1 MVFAVIT
8 SPTIANGSE
17 KGLLWGGLGEAE
29 GSYQEDFYKINDEI
43 RGTTLEY
50 NEFRY
55 ITHKNRGII
64 PSSKGKTS
72 SFFVHYTQFDP
83 SFSDYLQRTH
93 KLTFTEVIPYW
104 SRGYQYTVHLSKK
117 LDMLTSVDL
126 FLGLGLITFEK
137 EIENVGNYHH
147 KLGYDLSYGYAMNWI
162 FKWDDGIF
170 LGWRSVLKNN
180 EVRLDFGSEENF
192 GFLKH
197 RRDIM
202 IILGG
207 TFSGASPTCIPTKY
221 VPCD

>member
-64 PSSKGKTS
+64 PSSKGKTR

-137 EIENVGNYHH
+137 EIENVGNYEHR
-147 KLGYDLSYGYAMNWI
+147 LGYDLSYGYAMNWI
-162 FKWDDGIF
+162 FKFDDMFF
-170 LGWRSVLKNN
+170 LGWRSILKNN
-180 EVRLDFGSEENF
+180 EIRLDFGSEENF
-192 GFLKH
+192 GYLTH
-197 RRDIM
+197 RKDIM
-202 IILGG
+202 LVFGG
-207 TFSGASPTCIPTKY
+207 TFSGSSPSCRDTLY
-221 VPCD
+221 VKC